1 MPPSPGIHERS
12 SRFFNDV
19 ILFIQT
25 ISPAPGTLDTIEQLV
40 SSAGSTPANRAEARE
55 ASSRK
60 EFIRFNKLA
69 LRGARESL
77 VWLTGC
83 ESGRWGDAFR
93 RKHLL
98 DEADQLVRI
107 LTAIVV
113 KSKGND

>member
-1 MPPSPGIHERS
+1 MRYGGGGWWSAS
-12 SRFFNDV
+12 ATCA
-19 ILFIQT
+19 ILRT
-25 ISPAPGTLDTIEQLV
+25 
-40 SSAGSTPANRAEARE
+40 GSIPANRAEARE

-69 LRGARESL
+69 LRGARESV

-83 ESGRWGDAFR
+83 ESGRWGDALR

-98 DEADQLVRI
+98 DEAEQLVRI

-113 KSKGND
+113 KTKGNT